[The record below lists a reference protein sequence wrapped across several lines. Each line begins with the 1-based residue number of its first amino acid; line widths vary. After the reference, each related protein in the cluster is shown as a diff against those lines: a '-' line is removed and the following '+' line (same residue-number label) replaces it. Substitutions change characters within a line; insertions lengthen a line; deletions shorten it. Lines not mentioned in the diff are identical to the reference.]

1 MTERETG
8 REEHWKKEE
17 VGCMVALLKT
27 SYIGWGA

>member
-1 MTERETG
+1 MTERG
-8 REEHWKKEE
+8 REHWKKEE